1 MTAMLRR
8 FLFALLLL
16 LTAPAFANEVPQ
28 GREWPFATSD
38 LPADPDWRFGTLPNG
53 MRYLIRHNG
62 TPAGQG
68 MVQFWV
74 DAGSISEQDDE
85 LGYAHFIEHM
95 AFNGSTR
102 VPEGDM
108 VKLLERAGL
117 AFGADTNASTSF
129 GTTLYKL
136 DLPRNT
142 PALLDTALMLM
153 RETASELT
161 FSPEAVEREKGVVL
175 SERRVRDTYALKNTV
190 DQLQFEYPDARFT
203 GRLPI
208 GTLETLQGAT
218 AEKLRGLWQ
227 RLYRP
232 GNTAIIVVGDFDPD
246 MVEQAIRRH
255 FASWQGPP
263 PAPLPDAGPVDPARA
278 GQTDV
283 FVDPALAESV
293 TINRHGPWQDQAD
306 TLEFRRQN
314 VRRQIAYGII
324 NRRFQRMAR
333 EDNAPFRDAS
343 FGTGEVFEAG
353 RTTALTVSVGEGEW
367 QRGLAAAQAEYRRAM
382 AYGFTAAEVAEQVA
396 NLRTALE
403 NNAAGAATRNNS
415 SFITAA
421 LTLLEDEQVPTTPAS
436 ALQRFIDHLPDI
448 TPASVMEALRAEALP
463 LDDPAFPPLIRF
475 EGRTAPAGGAAA
487 LRAAW
492 DAGMAAPLAAPADA
506 ALEEFGYQDFGLAGT
521 VVADSREAQFG
532 IRTLTFANGLKLN
545 LKPTDLAND
554 RIAVELNIDG
564 GQMLNTAA
572 APLATAMT
580 GVLPTGGL
588 GQHTI
593 DQLQSILAGRSVGF
607 DIAADEES
615 FRMAATTTPRDLE
628 LQLQLFAAALTDP
641 GWRTQGEAQYR
652 RGIRDWYARRTA
664 TPAAALSSEL
674 GAILSDN
681 DPRFSLQ
688 PEAAYQ
694 QLSLVRL
701 KQAIGD
707 RLAKGALE
715 LALVGDFREDAAIAL
730 VARTLGALPRRE
742 AHFRPYADNRTRQ
755 FTANRTPRIVRH
767 DGAAN
772 QALLRLTWPTRD
784 DSDFAEVLRLEL
796 LERVVR
802 LELSDTLREELG
814 QTYSP
819 GVTASQSA
827 VWPGYGTFAIS
838 AEVDTGKVDAAR
850 TATLG
855 LLQQLATTPVDPDIL
870 LRARQPLLEA
880 YDNALKSNAGWM
892 GLVDRAQTEPERIDR
907 FQRAKALLAAL
918 TAEDVRAAAAQW
930 LQPEARL
937 EVIVLPRENAASA
950 GE

>member
-1 MTAMLRR
+1 MTVMLRR
-8 FLFALLLL
+8 LLLALFL
-16 LTAPAFANEVPQ
+16 LISAPALGNEVPQ
-28 GREWPFATSD
+28 GPEWPFASSD

-62 TPAGQG
+62 TPAGQAS
-68 MVQFWV
+68 VQFWV
-74 DAGSISEQDDE
+74 DAGSISENDDE
-85 LGYAHFIEHM
+85 LGFAHFIEHM

-108 VKLLERAGL
+108 VKLLEREGL

-136 DLPRNT
+136 DLPRNSA
-142 PALLDTALMLM
+142 ALLDTALMLM

-161 FSPEAVEREKGVVL
+161 FSPAAVEREKGVVL

-203 GRLPI
+203 RRLPI

-218 AEKLRGLWQ
+218 SDKLRGLWQ

-232 GNTAIIVVGDFDPD
+232 ANTAIIVVGDFDPD
-246 MVEQAIRRH
+246 QVEQAIRRH
-255 FASWQGPP
+255 FSTWQGPP

-283 FVDPALAESV
+283 FVDPALSESV

-306 TLEFRRQN
+306 TLEYRRQN

-333 EDNAPFRDAS
+333 EENAPFRDAS

-382 AYGFTAAEVAEQVA
+382 AYGFTPGEVAEQVA

-403 NNAAGAATRNNS
+403 NNAAGAATRNNA

-421 LTLLEDEQVPTTPAS
+421 LTLLEDKQVPTTPAS
-436 ALQRFIDHLPDI
+436 ALQRFTDHLPDI

-475 EGRTAPAGGAAA
+475 EGRTAPAGGEQA

-506 ALEEFGYQDFGLAGT
+506 TLAKFAYEDFGPAGT
-521 VVADSREAQFG
+521 VVADSREAHLG

-554 RIAVELNIDG
+554 RISVELNIDG

-572 APLATAMT
+572 NPLATAMT
-580 GVLPTGGL
+580 GALPTGGL

-607 DIAADEES
+607 DIDADAET

-641 GWRTQGEAQYR
+641 AWRTQGEAQYQ

-688 PEAAYQ
+688 PEEAYRT
-694 QLSLVRL
+694 LSLARL

-715 LALVGDFREDAAIAL
+715 LALVGDFQEDAAIAL
-730 VARTLGALPRRE
+730 VARTLGALPARE
-742 AHFRPYADNRTRQ
+742 ADFQPYAENRSRA
-755 FTANRTPRIVRH
+755 FTVDRNPRVVRH

-772 QALLRLTWPTRD
+772 QALLRLTWPTTD
-784 DSDFAEVLRLEL
+784 DSDFATALQLEL

-819 GVTASQSA
+819 GVTASQSR
-827 VWPGYGTFAIS
+827 VWPSYGTFAIS

-850 TATLG
+850 AATLG
-855 LLQQLATTPVDPDIL
+855 LLEQLAATPVDPDIL

-880 YDNALKSNAGWM
+880 YDNALKSNSGWM
-892 GLVDRAQTEPERIDR
+892 SLVDRAQTEPDRIAR
-907 FQRAKALLAAL
+907 FQRAKALLAAM
-918 TAEDVRAAAAQW
+918 TAQDVRAAAARW
-930 LQPEARL
+930 LKVGAQV
-937 EVIVLPRENAASA
+937 EVVALPREKAASG